1 MAHRY
6 MFDTDGQ
13 ETVPHRV
20 WLLAYDRVLKE
31 FRDDLAAHGRAD
43 EFVGSKIIYSCK
55 RDATCEELEWFLEDC
70 LELKREF
77 PHLICGTCPVHGPSC

>member
-1 MAHRY
+1 
-6 MFDTDGQ
+6 MFAADGQ
-13 ETVPHRV
+13 ENVPHRE
-20 WLLAYDRVLKE
+20 WLIAYDRVLNE
-31 FRDDLAAHGRAD
+31 FKADLVAQGRTG

-77 PHLICGTCPVHGPSC
+77 PHLICGTYLVVGPLYWNSG